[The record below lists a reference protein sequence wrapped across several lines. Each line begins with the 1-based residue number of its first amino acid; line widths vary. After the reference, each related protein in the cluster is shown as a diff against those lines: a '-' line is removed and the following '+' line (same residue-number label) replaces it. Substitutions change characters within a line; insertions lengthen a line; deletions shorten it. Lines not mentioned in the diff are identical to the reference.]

1 MDAAVTLEIISLGKG
16 LPAFVALKWSYSCVD
31 QFMPGQG
38 VSVCEGLSTSTAL
51 KGLLLTVCPHM
62 GQQR

>member
-1 MDAAVTLEIISLGKG
+1 MTLEIIGLCEG
-16 LPAFVALKWSYSCVD
+16 LPTFVALKWSYSSMD

-38 VSVCEGLSTSTAL
+38 VPVCESLPTGIAL
-51 KGLLLTVCPHM
+51 KGLLLTVRPHM

>member
-1 MDAAVTLEIISLGKG
+1 MDAAVALEIIGLCKG
-16 LPAFVALKWSYSCVD
+16 LPTFVTLKWSYSSVD
-31 QFMPGQG
+31 QFKPGQG
-38 VSVCEGLSTSTAL
+38 VSVCEGLSTGTAL

>member
-1 MDAAVTLEIISLGKG
+1 MTLEIIGLRKG
-16 LPAFVALKWSYSCVD
+16 LPTFVTLKWSYSSVD

-38 VSVCEGLSTSTAL
+38 VPVCERLPTSTAL

>member
-1 MDAAVTLEIISLGKG
+1 MTLEIIGLRKG
-16 LPAFVALKWSYSCVD
+16 LPAFVALKWSYSSVD

-38 VSVCEGLSTSTAL
+38 VPVCEGLSTRAAL
-51 KGLLLTVCPHM
+51 KGLFLTVCPHM